1 MAIAFG
7 TYHYAQV
14 IDALFLEE
22 VQFADESLVTLGI
35 VFGNKIA
42 AVPII
47 ASFYKK
53 GFSILMESAVVDT
66 GDIGRF

>member
-14 IDALFLEE
+14 IDALFLKE
-22 VQFADESLVTLGI
+22 VQFADESLVALGI
-35 VFGNKIA
+35 VFRNKIA

-47 ASFYKK
+47 TPFYKQ
-53 GFSILMESAVVDT
+53 GLSILMESSIFDI
-66 GDIGRF
+66 DNIGRF